1 MISFLGAN
9 GIGAPATDQ
18 SWASRTEYGYV
29 GDEQYD
35 EFIADIST
43 STGANFDNPSN
54 FEVHDLLGFEIIR
67 TSPNNRS
74 LESGVRPDLIR
85 FYSYHLNDV
94 NSPFH
99 GQVAAIYEMAIIGS
113 QLQPSAASVISF
125 TYDSDHGGLT
135 SITDPIGRV
144 TQLRMDNLGRPAQIL
159 SPDPDG
165 AGPLLPTQTQYS
177 YDVFGNVFQT
187 HESASVF
194 DVVTNTDA
202 DGDEYYNPA
211 ANTTRQERLTSI
223 AFDSMNRPTL
233 VLQPSL
239 GAQPDPSLES
249 PSITDGTGVSSLQ
262 ESGRARSTMLYD
274 GFGQIVSTQNAES
287 EVTVFEYDLV
297 GRTTAVVLPATTHS
311 GANGVVS
318 PRVEYA
324 FYDAGNLL
332 HSVDPSGLTTTH
344 SYDGWDRTLQSTT
357 TDELNAVLKRIDYRY
372 ETSKQTGYGFDNGT
386 PLEEQLEDPLVGR
399 WETTVSHYQPQ
410 AGTPSGFKLLAA
422 QTHVSDA
429 LGRTEKIIRLNE
441 EAVNDEFFDPKIDFT
456 SVTTYDY
463 FIDHSLRSVKDARG
477 NVTFY
482 DYDDLSRLK
491 SVALPAAA
499 HQDDYASSPSASV
512 SLIEYQYDAAHQLVK
527 EIDPTGRFTDYTYD
541 NLGNVDTAVSSDSV
555 LAGVSRSD
563 YDYDGFSRLAVEYMG
578 VRDETIL
585 PAEDHV
591 GDQTLRELYAFDNR
605 HRTTDHIQGI
615 YDRRQFGYDDVNRTT
630 SITDANNNLTNF
642 VFDDLGRMVLE
653 STTIDNLSGGTDL
666 VSRSFEFDIVGN
678 LTQSVDRNG
687 RATRHSY
694 DKLHNPQSERWYATL
709 ADLDNG
715 VPAIGGFDF
724 SYDSLNRLTH
734 VSDDLFFEALPG
746 SHRYVLGY
754 DDAGRLFKETVT
766 YAIDLQIN
774 GVGQQAGQ
782 QVDQQYAFQRFY
794 DTNDNL
800 KYTSLHHGSTTN
812 HLNGTFNGPIEYS
825 DSRTYDAQNRMSRL
839 TRSVVLPDGMVGS
852 FLETGFAYDAA
863 GRTTHLDRFS
873 AAESVAIPQWQTQY
887 EYDGAGRIGDI
898 SHYNVDAVTTP
909 ATQTL
914 FSQYSA
920 TFSDSGVITQMNA
933 VLNAAGIS
941 ATDYVTSKQFT
952 YDSQGQV
959 IGETGANDRDYNF
972 DALGNRQSITDSAS
986 GTTTTSSINA
996 DNRIGSSAIVNRDG
1010 SGYSDW
1016 TFEYDN
1022 EGNLLEKRRADGTE
1036 MWSYTWDHRNR
1047 LTRVEFR
1054 EDPSGNVSESTSINK
1069 TVEHEYDAF
1078 NQWIGRHVTENGV
1091 TETTSFVHD
1100 AGQISLVLDQDG
1112 NTRSRY
1118 TWGNAVDQ
1126 LLAEEHLDPTS
1137 TSTIGEINWPLTDHL
1152 GSVRDR
1158 VNDNVLIDHRD
1169 YDAFGNIEREIP
1181 SATTGTVAPFFGYTA
1196 RPYDEETELQ
1206 NNLNRWYDSTQGR
1219 WISQDPIAFAA
1230 GDASL
1235 YRYVGN
1241 QPTFSSDPHGLFP
1254 PDEPPR
1260 ERGHSGRGNQERH
1273 TAAQRARRLQQQ
1285 NTAAGCIDVSPK
1297 GDPIG
1302 FVKVLDRHTLA
1313 LPDRPGNHR
1322 FDSFRN
1328 ILDTGQVGLMF
1339 LVPNR
1344 TEVVRVSGTAQV
1356 VRDAPLRAQMAI
1368 KGRVPDFAIVIRVRE
1383 AFYNCGKAAI

>member
-1 MISFLGAN
+1 M
-9 GIGAPATDQ
+9 
-18 SWASRTEYGYV
+18 
-29 GDEQYD
+29 
-35 EFIADIST
+35 
-43 STGANFDNPSN
+43 
-54 FEVHDLLGFEIIR
+54 
-67 TSPNNRS
+67 
-74 LESGVRPDLIR
+74 
-85 FYSYHLNDV
+85 
-94 NSPFH
+94 
-99 GQVAAIYEMAIIGS
+99 
-113 QLQPSAASVISF
+113 
-125 TYDSDHGGLT
+125 
-135 SITDPIGRV
+135 
-144 TQLRMDNLGRPAQIL
+144 
-159 SPDPDG
+159 
-165 AGPLLPTQTQYS
+165 
-177 YDVFGNVFQT
+177 
-187 HESASVF
+187 
-194 DVVTNTDA
+194 
-202 DGDEYYNPA
+202 
-211 ANTTRQERLTSI
+211 
-223 AFDSMNRPTL
+223 
-233 VLQPSL
+233 
-239 GAQPDPSLES
+239 
-249 PSITDGTGVSSLQ
+249 
-262 ESGRARSTMLYD
+262 
-274 GFGQIVSTQNAES
+274 
-287 EVTVFEYDLV
+287 
-297 GRTTAVVLPATTHS
+297 
-311 GANGVVS
+311 
-318 PRVEYA
+318 
-324 FYDAGNLL
+324 
-332 HSVDPSGLTTTH
+332 
-344 SYDGWDRTLQSTT
+344 
-357 TDELNAVLKRIDYRY
+357 
-372 ETSKQTGYGFDNGT
+372 
-386 PLEEQLEDPLVGR
+386 
-399 WETTVSHYQPQ
+399 
-410 AGTPSGFKLLAA
+410 
-422 QTHVSDA
+422 
-429 LGRTEKIIRLNE
+429 
-441 EAVNDEFFDPKIDFT
+441 
-456 SVTTYDY
+456 
-463 FIDHSLRSVKDARG
+463 
-477 NVTFY
+477 
-482 DYDDLSRLK
+482 
-491 SVALPAAA
+491 
-499 HQDDYASSPSASV
+499 
-512 SLIEYQYDAAHQLVK
+512 
-527 EIDPTGRFTDYTYD
+527 
-541 NLGNVDTAVSSDSV
+541 
-555 LAGVSRSD
+555 
-563 YDYDGFSRLAVEYMG
+563 
-578 VRDETIL
+578 
-585 PAEDHV
+585 
-591 GDQTLRELYAFDNR
+591 
-605 HRTTDHIQGI
+605 
-615 YDRRQFGYDDVNRTT
+615 
-630 SITDANNNLTNF
+630 
-642 VFDDLGRMVLE
+642 
-653 STTIDNLSGGTDL
+653 
-666 VSRSFEFDIVGN
+666 
-678 LTQSVDRNG
+678 
-687 RATRHSY
+687 
-694 DKLHNPQSERWYATL
+694 
-709 ADLDNG
+709 
-715 VPAIGGFDF
+715 
-724 SYDSLNRLTH
+724 
-734 VSDDLFFEALPG
+734 
-746 SHRYVLGY
+746 
-754 DDAGRLFKETVT
+754 
-766 YAIDLQIN
+766 
-774 GVGQQAGQ
+774 
-782 QVDQQYAFQRFY
+782 
-794 DTNDNL
+794 
-800 KYTSLHHGSTTN
+800 
-812 HLNGTFNGPIEYS
+812 NGTFNGPIEYS

-1285 NTAAGCIDVSPK
+1285 NTAAR
-1297 GDPIG
+1297 
-1302 FVKVLDRHTLA
+1302 LMRE
-1313 LPDRPGNHR
+1313 RGN
-1322 FDSFRN
+1322 
-1328 ILDTGQVGLMF
+1328 
-1339 LVPNR
+1339 
-1344 TEVVRVSGTAQV
+1344 EA
-1356 VRDAPLRAQMAI
+1356 VRDAQRHIDDAVDECNDLRRAASRRALKGVEGAAQRVEDLTEASRQLRNIEIISEAGEVVDVRNIEDLSDTAEGLLTRPGRWTIIRGGAKKILGSLPVIGIFVGVATYSGKVEGKGVLGGTMQATLEEVPVVEYAFLFGAESLIPDTKECENGIVNPISTLKRFETAKAMLEQSRIGIKPKGTFLQRKYDQLRSGLSAI
-1368 KGRVPDFAIVIRVRE
+1368 GVWPR
-1383 AFYNCGKAAI
+1383 